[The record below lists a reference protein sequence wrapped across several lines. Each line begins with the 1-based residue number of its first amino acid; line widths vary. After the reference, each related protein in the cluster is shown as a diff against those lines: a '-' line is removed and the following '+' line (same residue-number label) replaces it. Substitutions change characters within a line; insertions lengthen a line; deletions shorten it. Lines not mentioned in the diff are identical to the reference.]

1 MTNKF
6 KSNFLLTLTVLFF
19 ISLTLQGAPAYSQA
33 KKEPAAPIKKEISV
47 QSLIEAKNYEQALKE
62 CRELSTAAEIEKRKI
77 AYDNY
82 AFLLESGTV
91 KDLDHITSFYSS
103 FDNIEAGSNLQPLF
117 LLISHLD
124 SKQKTKDAAKLLDKI
139 NAIYP
144 SNDFYLSCAPVIFSK
159 VGRYGEAL
167 EIIKSQL
174 DKKPEADIEKRI
186 KSQLID
192 VHLSSGKVD
201 DALKVLEEEM
211 QKYPQDDL
219 YKDYLTLISQ
229 KSGAFDKT
237 IPIIQ
242 KNLQGNSTDES
253 SLKSLFYQSMRNDNF
268 ETALAEFERIAKEKP
283 DDIAINTMVAELNLI
298 SGAYE
303 TASVLIDKLIKDLP
317 QNTRAHWLKG
327 RLLFDSQQYDKAY
340 AYLKNYIDEFK
351 EYAESKTHYY
361 LALSCIK
368 TGRIVEA
375 VDNMKIELAK
385 STTAN
390 SKLLLREME
399 AAFFKEK
406 MFITAVNF
414 FTELSEKH
422 PGDAELLSKI
432 ALFHYYNGNYKQAVE
447 FGTKALEQNG
457 DSFST
462 AYILAMAYSKSGDN
476 KRALELFK
484 ACAQKAPEAV
494 STESFNNAVRQ
505 SASLIWP
512 FAHQHLC
519 YIHSALRCGEMNK
532 VTEGLNGLFAFL
544 ADKTPPKFV
553 VKDIQSINPFSVR
566 PEYSLFESYEFFLKN
581 SLTEEYYKNLEEKGE
596 ARALVNFFIKDPGV
610 KKLYEQS
617 LKSQF
622 AGDINASLAFTME
635 ALKIEPDNIFLLVR
649 AASAGI
655 AVNSYLMMPLSVKIL
670 SYKLPET
677 GASDEEKV
685 LKCCISAFKL
695 GAKNALKNNLGN
707 IAAIKKSI
715 SGFDNSEYKNTDQEG
730 INELEADLKVLKQ
743 SKFNKMALM
752 MESTLYYF
760 KGDIN
765 KSKVPVFEYIK
776 QEADLS
782 TFIWFVTNL
791 GGYFIL

>member
-6 KSNFLLTLTVLFF
+6 KSNFRLALTVLFF
-19 ISLTLQGAPAYSQA
+19 ISLILQGAPAYSQA
-33 KKEPAAPIKKEISV
+33 KKAPAAPVKNKISV

-62 CRELSTAAEIEKRKI
+62 CRELSSASDIEKRKI

-82 AFLLESGTV
+82 ALLLETGIV
-91 KDLDHITSFYSS
+91 KDLDHITSFYAS
-103 FDNIEAGSNLQPLF
+103 FDNIQAGSNIQPLF
-117 LLISHLD
+117 LLVSHLD
-124 SKQKTKDAAKLLDKI
+124 SKQKTKDAAKLLDKLNI
-139 NAIYP
+139 IFP

-159 VGRYGEAL
+159 SGRYNEAL

-174 DKKPEADIEKRI
+174 DKKPATDIEKRI

-192 VHLSSGKVD
+192 VHLCSGKVD

-229 KSGAFDKT
+229 KTGAFGKT
-237 IPIIQ
+237 MPIIQ
-242 KNLQGNSTDES
+242 KNIQNYSTDEA

-268 ETALAEFERIAKEKP
+268 ETALAEFERIAREKP
-283 DDIAINTMVAELNLI
+283 DDIAVNTMVAELNLI
-298 SGAYE
+298 SGAHE
-303 TASVLIDKLIKDLP
+303 TASVLIDKLLKDLP

-351 EYAESKTHYY
+351 EYVESKTHYY

-406 MFITAVNF
+406 MFITAINF
-414 FTELSEKH
+414 FTELSEKY

-432 ALFHYYNGNYKQAVE
+432 ALFHYYNGAYKQAIE
-447 FGTKALEQNG
+447 FGTKALEQSGN
-457 DSFST
+457 SFST
-462 AYILAMAYSKSGDN
+462 AYILAMAHSKSGDN

-484 ACAQKAPEAV
+484 MCAQNAPEAV

-519 YIHSALRCGEMNK
+519 YIHSALRCGEMSK
-532 VTEGLNGLFAFL
+532 VTAGLNGLFAFL

-596 ARALVNFFIKDPGV
+596 ARALVNFFIKDSGV
-610 KKLYEQS
+610 KKLYERS

-622 AGDINASLAFTME
+622 EGDINASLAFTME

-655 AVNSYLMMPLSVKIL
+655 AVNSYLMMPLSLKIL

-695 GAKNALKNNLGN
+695 GAKNAIKNNLGN

-715 SGFDNSEYKNTDQEG
+715 GSFDNSEYKNTDQEG
-730 INELEADLKVLKQ
+730 IDELEADLKVLKQ
-743 SKFNKMALM
+743 SKFSKMALM

-760 KGDIN
+760 KGDVN
-765 KSKVPVFEYIK
+765 KSKVPVFDYIK
-776 QEADLS
+776 QEPDLS